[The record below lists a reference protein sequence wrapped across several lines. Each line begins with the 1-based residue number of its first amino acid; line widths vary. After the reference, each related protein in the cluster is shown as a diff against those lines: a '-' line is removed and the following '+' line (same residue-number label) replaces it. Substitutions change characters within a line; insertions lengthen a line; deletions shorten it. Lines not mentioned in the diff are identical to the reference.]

1 MGWSALRKP
10 QPYKESGQSGCS
22 ISYWNGLSA
31 SVTGARCVI
40 LGTTSRPLSDSLY
53 SVPPPLQDQRLI
65 RLSASFKFT
74 LPAIRY
80 WYDLSTFYQQS
91 PRVFCFGPSV
101 ASLSL
106 SSGRCWSRLKP
117 RTQQTR
123 SEPHPWAPQP
133 CSCACVHWEPS
144 PSIWGFFFGTDLKG
158 WCQEQPWV
166 VNLSWRR
173 HIPAW
178 EAPQIGGFWRKFP
191 RIYQGLSSLPKHT
204 FTGFLLL
211 PTSRSYSLKSAF

>member
-53 SVPPPLQDQRLI
+53 SVPPPLQDQRPI
-65 RLSASFKFT
+65 QLSASFKFT

-91 PRVFCFGPSV
+91 PRVFCFGPSA
-101 ASLSL
+101 ASLKWMLLVKVEATDPADTVGAPPMGASAL
-106 SSGRCWSRLKP
+106 LLRMRTL
-117 RTQQTR
+117 RTQPLHLR
-123 SEPHPWAPQP
+123 
-133 CSCACVHWEPS
+133 VL
-144 PSIWGFFFGTDLKG
+144 FGTDLKG
-158 WCQEQPWV
+158 WSQEQPWV